1 MKIASDSSKS
11 GLIRLIVW
19 LCSNGEMFNNT
30 ETVKGR
36 QGECMALGW
45 TSFSEA
51 SQAVVDT
58 DISDMK

>member
-1 MKIASDSSKS
+1 
-11 GLIRLIVW
+11 
-19 LCSNGEMFNNT
+19 MFNNT

-45 TSFSEA
+45 TSLSEA
-51 SQAVVDT
+51 SQEVVDT

>member
-1 MKIASDSSKS
+1 MKTVSDSNWS

-19 LCSNGEMFNNT
+19 LHRNGEMFNNT

-45 TSFSEA
+45 TSLCEA

>member
-1 MKIASDSSKS
+1 MKTPSDSDWS
-11 GLIRLIVW
+11 GFALLIVW
-19 LCSNGEMFNNT
+19 SSWNGEMFNNT

-45 TSFSEA
+45 TSLCEA

-58 DISDMK
+58 EISDMK

>member
-1 MKIASDSSKS
+1 MPI
-11 GLIRLIVW
+11 GLARFVLIVW
-19 LCSNGEMFNNT
+19 SSWNGEMFNNT

-36 QGECMALGW
+36 QGECMALDW
-45 TSFSEA
+45 TSLCES